1 MRYTRSAHEDSEV
14 KLDGDRMPRVFH
26 QRCRSQ
32 SVSGRELMAKEPSV
46 VEEKR
51 EAAGVVAR
59 RAQPK
64 MLLYDSL
71 RVHCF
76 LVLKKRADGALEF
89 LLEKSF
95 ILTQRAEK
103 MSTL

>member
-1 MRYTRSAHEDSEV
+1 
-14 KLDGDRMPRVFH
+14 MPRVFH
-26 QRCRSQ
+26 QRHRSH
-32 SVSGRELMAKEPSV
+32 SASGRELMEKEPSV

-51 EAAGVVAR
+51 EPAVVVAR

-64 MLLYDSL
+64 MLRYDSL

-76 LVLKKRADGALEF
+76 LVLKRRAEGAQEF